1 MDGQKGRVYG
11 YARVSAA
18 DQNLDRQLIAL
29 EGVDTLL
36 TEKMSGK
43 NRTDRVKLAALMEI
57 VAPGDVIRVMSVDRL
72 ARSTTDLLAILDELQ
87 GKGVTVEFIDNPA
100 LNTSTPVGKFMVTV
114 LAAIAELERATIRE
128 RQAEGIAAAKKKGV
142 YSRNPKLTE
151 EQIAEARER
160 IAAEVPKTVVAR
172 DLGVTRQ
179 TLYNALNGTG
189 VYADGG
195 AA

>member
-18 DQNLDRQLIAL
+18 DQNLDRQRKAL
-29 EGVDTLL
+29 DGVDLL
-36 TEKMSGK
+36 LEEKVSGK
-43 NRTDRVKLAALMEI
+43 NREDRAKLKVLMEI
-57 VAPGDVIRVMSVDRL
+57 VDAGDVIRVKSIDRL
-72 ARSTTDLLAILDELQ
+72 ARSTTDLLSILEELRA
-87 GKGVTVEFIDNPA
+87 KDVTVEFVDNPA
-100 LNTSTPVGKFMVTV
+100 LNTNTPQGKFMVTV
-114 LAAIAELERATIRE
+114 LGAIAELERATIRE
-128 RQAEGIAAAKKKGV
+128 RQAEGIALAKKKGV
-142 YSRNPKLTE
+142 YARKPKLTE

-160 IAAEVPKTVVAR
+160 IAAEVPKTVIAR

-195 AA
+195 AV

>member
-18 DQNLDRQLIAL
+18 DQNLDRQKKAL
-29 EGVDTLL
+29 EGVDLL
-36 TEKMSGK
+36 LEEKVSGK
-43 NRTDRVKLAALMEI
+43 NREDRAKLKVLMEI
-57 VAPGDVIRVMSVDRL
+57 VDAGDVIRVKSIDRL
-72 ARSTTDLLAILDELQ
+72 ARSTTDLLSILEELRA
-87 GKGVTVEFIDNPA
+87 KDVTVEFVDNPA
-100 LNTSTPVGKFMVTV
+100 LSTNTPQGKFMVTV
-114 LAAIAELERATIRE
+114 LGAIAELERATIRE
-128 RQAEGIAAAKKKGV
+128 RQAEGIALAKEKGV
-142 YSRNPKLTE
+142 YARKPKLTE

-160 IAAEVPKTVVAR
+160 IAAEVPKTVIAR

-195 AA
+195 SA